1 MCTAISYQTRH
12 HYFGRNLDLDFSYKE
27 TVTITPRNFTFLF
40 RHAPKMKTHFGII
53 GMAYVAGDYPLYYD
67 ATNEKGLSM
76 AGLRFMDY
84 ADYKPMAEGKDNIS
98 PFEFIPWILGQCGT
112 VEEACSLLE
121 RISLLDEN
129 FSEAL
134 PLTPLH
140 WIISD
145 KERSITVES
154 VKEGLKIYENPVGV
168 LTNHP
173 TFDLQMESLKE
184 YEHLT
189 TQKDGAIGL
198 PGDWS
203 SQSRFARAVFVKENA
218 VSGETEGESVGQF
231 FHILDAVAQPNGCI
245 CTGEQKYMRTIYSSC
260 CNTDLGIY
268 YYITYGNRQII
279 GVDMHGVSLDG
290 DELALYPLMDQQQ
303 IVMCGGTDTVKKA
316 TKNIQI
322 R

>member
-27 TVTITPRNFTFLF
+27 TVTITPRNFTFSF
-40 RHAPKMKTHFGII
+40 RHAPEMKTHFGII

-129 FSEAL
+129 FSEEL

-189 TQKDGAIGL
+189 TQKDGAKGL

-203 SQSRFARAVFVKENA
+203 SQSRFARAVFVKKNA
-218 VSGETEGESVGQF
+218 VAGEGEGESVGQF

-279 GVDMHGVSLDG
+279 GVDMHGVNLDG
-290 DELALYPLMDQQQ
+290 ATLALYPLMDQQQ
-303 IVMCGGTDTVKKA
+303 IVMCD
-316 TKNIQI
+316 KNIQI

>member
-27 TVTITPRNFTFLF
+27 TVTITPRNFTFSF
-40 RHAPKMKTHFGII
+40 RHAPEMKTHFGII

-84 ADYKPMAEGKDNIS
+84 ADYKPMEEGKDNIS

-129 FSEAL
+129 FSEEF

-189 TQKDGAIGL
+189 TQKDGAKGL

-203 SQSRFARAVFVKENA
+203 SQTRFARAVFVKENA
-218 VSGETEGESVGQF
+218 VAGEGEGESVGQF

-279 GVDMHGVSLDG
+279 GVDMHGVNLDG
-290 DELALYPLMDQQQ
+290 DVLALYPLMDQQQ
-303 IVMCGGTDTVKKA
+303 IVMCD
-316 TKNIQI
+316 KNIQI